1 MVRRYELFQ
10 SSDTL
15 FIIEILSWK
24 YYERRNNIIEIFVAL
39 IVGIVGSI
47 IATYLVRLI
56 DKLGHKNNRHE
67 SDLTPKS

>member
-67 SDLTPKS
+67 R